1 MVRDDRDLLL
11 EFPCHSHKRL
21 CFGSLFDN
29 WFFRRGRSRLIL
41 KFHPDLQQ
49 FFKTRVVRCCNRAC
63 IVIFR
68 WIRERTLSM
77 ASANFF
83 SARFFLNLSSFSC
96 FASRC
101 ACGLHIPNATCF
113 SVKEGISSKGCA
125 FGQLLRKNLFPQL
138 ILQGLNYLSVVP
150 VYGALC

>member
-68 WIRERTLSM
+68 WIRERTFVDGECQLFLRS
-77 ASANFF
+77 
-83 SARFFLNLSSFSC
+83 FFLESLKLFLFCIKMCLWIAHSKRYLLLSQRRDFIK
-96 FASRC
+96 R
-101 ACGLHIPNATCF
+101 LR
-113 SVKEGISSKGCA
+113 
-125 FGQLLRKNLFPQL
+125 FGQLLRKIFS
-138 ILQGLNYLSVVP
+138 LS
-150 VYGALC
+150 